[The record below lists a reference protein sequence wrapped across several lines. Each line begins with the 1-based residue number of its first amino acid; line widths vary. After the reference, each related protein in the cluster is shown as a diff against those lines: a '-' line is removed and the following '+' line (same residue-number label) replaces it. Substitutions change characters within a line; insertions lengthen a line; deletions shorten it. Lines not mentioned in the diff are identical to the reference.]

1 MAYAPNAVTHQSR
14 YDKNQMN
21 HKDTKTRRKNNK
33 TSIKQSRYFSNRP
46 TDKKSVNTFL
56 STLEVE
62 FLPGLESFIQAELKS
77 YSVQNVQ
84 KRNKETLRFVYNDDV
99 KKLFTLRRA
108 VALYEVL
115 EFPIPRP
122 KALLGDEHLR
132 RLIQEI
138 ENIRALHPKN
148 IFTSFRFSAAGSDS
162 SVFQKL
168 AEIVS
173 QRLQLPYDAKEGNL
187 LLVIRPSEKGW
198 EVAIRLTPRPL
209 SARNWRVCNLEGG
222 LNATL
227 AVVMNDLAEVK
238 ATDRYLNAMCGSGTL
253 LVELRKAAKLVG
265 VDISKKALACAEQN
279 IKASGVRAE
288 VLEADATQ
296 LPFAENSFD
305 VITADVPW
313 GDVVGTHEGN
323 AKLYPAF
330 LQEMARITTPSAR
343 LVVLTH
349 ELNLLEKVLTTSS
362 WQIKTQHRVFH
373 GGHYPNIYLL
383 VKR

>member
-1 MAYAPNAVTHQSR
+1 
-14 YDKNQMN
+14 MN
-21 HKDTKTRRKNNK
+21 HKDTKPVLRKSNGTQKRNSK
-33 TSIKQSRYFSNRP
+33 TFKKQSRYFSNKP
-46 TDKKSVNTFL
+46 KDKKTANTFL
-56 STLEVE
+56 STLELE
-62 FLPGLESFIQAELKS
+62 HLPGLESFVQVELKD
-77 YSVQNVQ
+77 YSVQNIQ
-84 KRNKETLRFVYNDDV
+84 QRNQETLRFTHTGDI

-108 VALYEVL
+108 VALYRVL

-132 RLIQEI
+132 RLIQALESVL
-138 ENIRALHPKN
+138 ALHPTN
-148 IFTSFRFSAAGSDS
+148 TFTSFRFSAAGSDS

-168 AEIVS
+168 AETVS

-187 LLVIRPSEKGW
+187 LLTIRPSAKGW

-209 SARNWRVCNLEGG
+209 SARSWRVCNLEGG

-227 AVVMNDLAEVK
+227 AVVMNDLADVK
-238 ATDRYLNAMCGSGTL
+238 PTDRYLNAMCGSGTL
-253 LVELRKAAKLVG
+253 LVEKRKAAKLIG
-265 VDISKKALACAEQN
+265 IDISKKTLACAEQN
-279 IKASGVRAE
+279 INASGVKGVE
-288 VLEADATQ
+288 LLEADAIQ

-305 VITADVPW
+305 VVTADIPW
-313 GDVVGTHEGN
+313 GDAIGSHEGN

-330 LQEMARITTPSAR
+330 LQEIARVTTKDAR
-343 LVVLTH
+343 LVILTH
-349 ELNLLEKVLTTSS
+349 ELKLFEKVLTTSP